1 MKRLLVLFKSM
12 LFRQWLMFTSIYSMF
27 STCPCCGKQGCPA
40 GLGIAAILGLIIVS
54 IGVFLE
60 KIRKKFA
67 LFFKAKHRS
76 STV

>member
-1 MKRLLVLFKSM
+1 
-12 LFRQWLMFTSIYSMF
+12 MF

-76 STV
+76 SIV